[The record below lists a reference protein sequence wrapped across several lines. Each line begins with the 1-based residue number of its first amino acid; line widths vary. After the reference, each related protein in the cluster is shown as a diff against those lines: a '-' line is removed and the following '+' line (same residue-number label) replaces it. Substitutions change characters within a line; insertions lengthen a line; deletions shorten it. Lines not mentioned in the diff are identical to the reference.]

1 VIIVDSSALIDHLLG
16 AGRVVALEQDDLHA
30 PQICDLEVASAFG
43 RLLRTGIIAER
54 QAAELL
60 TLYAALPLR
69 LHGHRPLL
77 ARCVTLRANFSAYDA
92 AYVALAE
99 RLGSPFLTRDR
110 RLARAVRRH
119 VPAVE
124 LVG

>member
-30 PQICDLEVASAFG
+30 PQLCDLEVASTFG

-60 TLYAALPLR
+60 TLYVALPLR

-77 ARCVTLRANFSAYDA
+77 ARCIALRANFSAYDA

-99 RLGSPFLTRDR
+99 RLAAPLLTRDG

-119 VPAVE
+119 VPTLEVLA
-124 LVG
+124 